1 MRFLS
6 NSKVVIHNAAFDV
19 SFLDSEL
26 ARLRLPPMGKRDF
39 TVEDSLAL
47 ARKKYPGKRNSLDA
61 LCDRMGVDNTQ
72 RNLHGA
78 LLDARLLADVYLAM
92 TRGQGSLEI
101 APPDVKRPTLA
112 IEYVFIESHKETHIF
127 SVDLPDEVQAI
138 HKKITEGIADQSGVS
153 YNW

>member
-1 MRFLS
+1 M
-6 NSKVVIHNAAFDV
+6 VIHNAAFDLA
-19 SFLDSEL
+19 FLDSEL

-47 ARKKYPGKRNSLDA
+47 ARKQYPGKRNSLDA
-61 LCDRMGVDNTQ
+61 LCDRMGVDNRQ

-101 APPDVKRPTLA
+101 ALPDIKFPNFSFENILIRGETQ
-112 IEYVFIESHKETHIF
+112 THIF
-127 SVDLPDEVQAI
+127 SVDVSDEDRAI
-138 HKKITEGIADQSGVS
+138 HEKVTAGVANQSGVS
-153 YNW
+153 HDW